1 MCRCSDLAYS
11 TWAPFYVHPPIP
23 DLVRRVDRLC
33 SCDAGNCVV
42 HPRLSFSMEGTVLTE
57 EVRPMSQDAVGGMS
71 NIDWRLVGKCL
82 LFFEI
87 PS

>member
-1 MCRCSDLAYS
+1 M
-11 TWAPFYVHPPIP
+11 
-23 DLVRRVDRLC
+23 
-33 SCDAGNCVV
+33 